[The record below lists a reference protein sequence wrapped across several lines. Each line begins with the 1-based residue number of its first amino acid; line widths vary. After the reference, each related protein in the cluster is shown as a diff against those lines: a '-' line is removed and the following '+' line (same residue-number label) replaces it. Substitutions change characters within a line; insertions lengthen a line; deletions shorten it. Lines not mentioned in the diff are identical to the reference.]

1 MEIEYASDAI
11 SDLERIPDRFRAQI
25 LRKLGR
31 LRDGLSADVKRL
43 QGHDAV
49 YRLRSGEYRA
59 IFEIIQTGIVV
70 LRVKHRRDAYG

>member
-1 MEIEYASDAI
+1 VEIEYASDAI
-11 SDLERIPDRFRAQI
+11 ADLERIPDRFRAQI

-59 IFEIIQTGIVV
+59 IFEITQTGVVV